1 MVLRVEDFDDQSRF
15 RQIQAIQYSD
25 LVGFVLDYLRR
36 KTWLMVLF
44 WSLCII
50 FISIALTVR
59 MNIAGYFPFRNIL
72 FHSLLGFIIFPILL
86 IPVHEFMHVL
96 AFWLTGA
103 KRIRAGADLK
113 QYIFYVTAHR
123 HVIKAGQFK
132 FVALVPFLIISFSII
147 ALIIY
152 LPGLWKW
159 SLSILLF
166 VHTTMCA
173 GDFALLNFYHINR
186 HRKIYSWDDA
196 DEKMAY
202 FYEEIM

>member
-59 MNIAGYFPFRNIL
+59 MNIAGYFLFRNIL
-72 FHSLLGFIIFPILL
+72 FHSLLGFIISPILL

-103 KRIRAGADLK
+103 KRIRVGADLK

-132 FVALVPFLIISFSII
+132 FVALVPFLIISFSLI

-196 DEKMAY
+196 DEKIAY
-202 FYEEIM
+202 FYEEI